1 MMITTMIM
9 IIIITIIIMII
20 TKLAT
25 CIFSV
30 PQPANAKNLGSFQV
44 LCEE

>member
-1 MMITTMIM
+1 MMILIIIIM
-9 IIIITIIIMII
+9 IIIIIIMII